1 MSPEPLLPEPLLPEP
16 VPHRYMAAQVGAL
29 AMQSR

>member
-1 MSPEPLLPEPLLPEP
+1 MPTSLEPLLPEP